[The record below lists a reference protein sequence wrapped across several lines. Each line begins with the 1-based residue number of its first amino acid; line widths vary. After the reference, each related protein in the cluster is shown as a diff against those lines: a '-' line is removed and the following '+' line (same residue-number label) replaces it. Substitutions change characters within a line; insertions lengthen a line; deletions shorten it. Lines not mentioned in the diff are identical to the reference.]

1 MIKKHLT
8 GFYTAMLLLS
18 MFILAYGSAT
28 QGFFL
33 SNFIEKYNLKASTQG
48 LPMML
53 QNAFSVTAI
62 LLMMFMTGRIKKHIA
77 TLLALLFSCISML
90 GLSMVPP
97 FAVMFML
104 YGLFGISM
112 GVQDTAGNALMV
124 DIHPESSVR
133 LNDMHFLYGVGNV
146 TAPLVFQF
154 LVSRGVIWNHV
165 FLFVFAVQAI
175 LSFVYL
181 MVVKSGAPRVKNYEE
196 TEKTGMN
203 MKRIITFL
211 KSDGNIFLFLAMF
224 SYCAHQIGVAAWIR
238 RFFEVEMGSEVLG
251 TAALSAFWAGIAVSR
266 ILLPRLGIK
275 PQNQLAY
282 GSALAAGA
290 MLLGILLGNPVIMV
304 ICMAVT
310 GFAGGNTIPNATY
323 LSCERLKADTLTAT
337 TILFTGMYIG
347 GSMVS
352 PVIGSVSARF
362 SLGTGIFV
370 PVIAVMLNTL
380 AGFGFLLYH
389 KGRSY

>member
-1 MIKKHLT
+1 
-8 GFYTAMLLLS
+8 